1 MAGYLVAQG
10 LVVVL
15 LIDLGIATAMN
26 DKTTVRSVCQ
36 AAGWW
41 KDSPAFND
49 AHGKVGTTASEG

>member
-26 DKTTVRSVCQ
+26 DKTTVRAVCQ

-49 AHGKVGTTASEG
+49 AHGTADTTASKG